1 MKKFLHKG
9 LLIPLCLCILCLL
22 TGFTLLL
29 YSGARPSPALQYHL
43 QGSTLSALENG
54 HLLWKRQLPEVDRQF
69 PSSLLAHGS
78 VLSVATGP
86 VYAFDERNGALVWQ
100 RSIRYVDAFST
111 SSQVAD
117 ALSWDHGQLF
127 AETTYN
133 HIVALDPSNG
143 ALGWEYAAQDGL
155 ISPAAFSTTGKRVY
169 VETMQLADQAYY
181 SVQAL
186 SEQDG
191 TQLWQQMFRLPYH
204 GEQHLARPTLSHGVI
219 SAPMGGKQAT
229 LQEDGTVIKTP

>member
-9 LLIPLCLCILCLL
+9 LLVLLCLCILSML

-29 YSGARPSPALQYHL
+29 YSGAHSSPALQYHL
-43 QGSTLSALENG
+43 QGSTLSALKNG
-54 HLLWKRQLPEVDRQF
+54 HLLWKRQVPEVDRQF
-69 PSSLLAHGS
+69 PSSLLAQGS
-78 VLSVATGP
+78 VLYVATGP

-117 ALSWDHGQLF
+117 ALSWDRGQLF

-133 HIVALDPSNG
+133 HIVALDSKNG
-143 ALGWEYAAQDGL
+143 ALVWEYAAQDGL
-155 ISPAAFSTTGKRVY
+155 ISPPAFSTTEKRVY
-169 VETMQLADQAYY
+169 VETMQLSDQAYY

-191 TQLWQQMFRLPYH
+191 TPLWQQAFRLPYH

-229 LQEDGTVIKTP
+229 LQEDGMVIKTP

>member
-9 LLIPLCLCILCLL
+9 LLVPLCLCLLCLL
-22 TGFTLLL
+22 TGCTLLL
-29 YSGARPSPALQYHL
+29 YSGAHSSPALQYHL
-43 QGSTLSALENG
+43 QGSTLSALKNG

-69 PSSLLAHGS
+69 PSSLLAQGS
-78 VLSVATGP
+78 VLYVATGP

-117 ALSWDHGQLF
+117 ALSWDHDHLF

-133 HIVALDPSNG
+133 HIVALDSKNG
-143 ALGWEYAAQDGL
+143 ALVWEYAAQDGL
-155 ISPAAFSTTGKRVY
+155 ISPPAFSTTGKRVY
-169 VETMQLADQAYY
+169 VETMQLSNQAYY

-186 SEQDG
+186 SEQNG
-191 TQLWQQMFRLPYH
+191 TQLWQQMFRLAYH
-204 GEQHLARPTLSHGVI
+204 GEQHLARPTFSHGVI
-219 SAPMGGKQAT
+219 SVQMGGKQAVFDT
-229 LQEDGTVIKTP
+229 TESVIALR